1 MADDKAVIIDIGS
14 GTIKA
19 GFVGDETPS
28 VTFPSIVGRLR
39 HSGVMIGQGR
49 KSAFVG
55 DEALQKRGALALRS
69 PFERGLVTDWDDLTE
84 LLRFAFQ
91 QLDADPTA
99 QPVLL
104 TEPVLDPKEN
114 RQKLTQILF
123 ETFQVP
129 AMYLAPTG
137 TLALHA
143 AGRTT
148 GLAIDVGESVSQIVA
163 VHEGFVVPKA
173 SARLAFAGH
182 FVTDYLT
189 KLMAEPGYGY
199 SMTTAAER
207 ETVRDIKEKL
217 AYVAEDFDAERERAA
232 ASSELD
238 RNYELPDGKAI
249 TLGDARFQCAEVLL
263 KPSLVG
269 LEQEGLHI
277 ETHSAI
283 RRADPE
289 LRAQLYGNIVL
300 AGGTS
305 MLPGLCER
313 LQRDIASLAPP
324 SVKVKVVAPE
334 NRRYGAFAGGS
345 VLASL
350 ETFESMWVTRADYD
364 EAGPAIV
371 DKKCI

>member
-19 GFVGDETPS
+19 GFVGDDAPS
-28 VTFPSIVGRLR
+28 VTFPSIVGRPR
-39 HSGVMIGQGR
+39 QGGVMVGQGG

-55 DEALQKRGALALRS
+55 DAALQKRGILTLRL
-69 PFERGLVTDWDDLTE
+69 PFERGLVTNWDDLAE

-91 QLDADPTA
+91 KLHADPTA

-104 TEPVLDPKEN
+104 TEPVLNPKEN
-114 RQKLTQILF
+114 RHKLTQLLF
-123 ETFQVP
+123 ETLQVP
-129 AMYLAPTG
+129 AMYLVPTG
-137 TLALHA
+137 TLALYA

-148 GLAIDVGESVSQIVA
+148 GLAIDVGEFVSQIVP
-163 VHEGFVVPKA
+163 VHEGSVLLKA
-173 SARLAFAGH
+173 SARLDFAGH
-182 FVTDYLT
+182 LVTDYLT
-189 KLMAEPGYGY
+189 KLMADPRYGY

-207 ETVRDIKEKL
+207 EIARDIKEKL
-217 AYVAEDFDAERERAA
+217 AYVAEDFDEEMVRAA

-238 RNYELPDGKAI
+238 RNYELPEGQVI
-249 TLGDARFQCAEVLL
+249 TLGDARSQCAEVLL
-263 KPSLVG
+263 KPSLYG
-269 LEQEGLHI
+269 LEQDGLHI
-277 ETHSAI
+277 GAYDAI
-283 RRADPE
+283 KKADPG

-300 AGGTS
+300 TGGTS

-313 LQRDIASLAPP
+313 LRKEIASLAPS
-324 SVKVKVVAPE
+324 SVTVKVVAPE

-350 ETFESMWVTRADYD
+350 ETFQSMWVTRAEYD
-364 EAGPAIV
+364 ETGPAIV

>member
-1 MADDKAVIIDIGS
+1 MEDNKVVIIDIGS

-19 GFVGDETPS
+19 GFVGDEAPS
-28 VTFPSIVGRLR
+28 VTFPSIVGRPR
-39 HSGVMIGQGR
+39 QSGVMVGQGR

-55 DEALQKRGALALRS
+55 DEAVQKRGVLTLRS

-84 LLRFAFQ
+84 LLRFAFRK
-91 QLDADPTA
+91 LGADPTA

-114 RQKLTQILF
+114 RQKLAQILF
-123 ETFQVP
+123 ETLQVP
-129 AMYLAPTG
+129 AMYLVPAG
-137 TLALHA
+137 TLALYA

-148 GLAIDVGESVSQIVA
+148 GLAIDVGEFVSQIVA
-163 VHEGFVVPKA
+163 VHEGFVLPKA

-182 FVTDYLT
+182 LVTDYLT
-189 KLMAEPGYGY
+189 KLMASYGY
-199 SMTTAAER
+199 SMTTTAER
-207 ETVRDIKEKL
+207 EIVRDIKEKL
-217 AYVAEDFDAERERAA
+217 AYVAEDFDAEMQRAA
-232 ASSELD
+232 ASSELE
-238 RNYELPDGKAI
+238 RNYELPEGQVV

-263 KPSLVG
+263 KPSLCG
-269 LEQEGLHI
+269 LEQDGLHI
-277 ETHSAI
+277 DTYNAI
-283 RRADPE
+283 GKAGPE

-300 AGGTS
+300 TGGTS

-313 LQRDIASLAPP
+313 LQKDIASLAPS

-334 NRRYGAFAGGS
+334 NRRYGAFAGAS

-350 ETFESMWVTRADYD
+350 ETFQSTWVTRAEYD
-364 EAGPAIV
+364 ETGPAIV